1 MKNLSYNKV
10 HKVGEEL
17 DISYLKQKRI
27 LLVDDEP
34 ELLDMVV
41 SILKEYDFEDIQ
53 TAQTVGEAVS
63 VAEEYS
69 PEFAILDV
77 MLPDGDGF
85 SLMKILKEQ
94 KDYPILFLTA
104 KGEDED
110 KLEGLG
116 LGADDYTTRNIEKI
130 EQCDLLTWVEIVEVI
145 GMFI

>member
-1 MKNLSYNKV
+1 MN
-10 HKVGEEL
+10 
-17 DISYLKQKRI
+17 ISYLKQKRI

-69 PEFAILDV
+69 PEFAIQDV

-85 SLMKILKEQ
+85 SFMKILKEQ
-94 KDYPILFLTA
+94 KDSPILFLTA

-116 LGADDYTTRNIEKI
+116 LGADDY
-130 EQCDLLTWVEIVEVI
+130 IVKPFLPKELVFRI
-145 GMFI
+145 TAILKRS